1 MVVFSTRK
9 SNRGKPGEIAA
20 GAHVVEQLLDRVLP
34 DCFRSVQRGAAA
46 FTEDRFAGIRNP
58 TSHEDGLPEL
68 PQHEALEQLAA
79 FSVTVPARRVDTA
92 ALAT

>member
-1 MVVFSTRK
+1 M
-9 SNRGKPGEIAA
+9 
-20 GAHVVEQLLDRVLP
+20 
-34 DCFRSVQRGAAA
+34 
-46 FTEDRFAGIRNP
+46 RNP
-58 TSHEDGLPEL
+58 TSHEDRLPEL